1 MIPEKNTP
9 ANTPAAS
16 DDLLQDPAWL
26 RAMLWLLVK
35 QLGGSVDVNLI
46 PAFSLA
52 DQSPADDLGAIR
64 FEYAADGLTC
74 RVFVDDK
81 KLVLLS

>member
-1 MIPEKNTP
+1 MVPEKNSP
-9 ANTPAAS
+9 ANTPPA
-16 DDLLQDPAWL
+16 DQMQDPAWL

-35 QLGGSVDVNLI
+35 QLGGSVDVSLV

-52 DQSPADDLGAIR
+52 DQAPTDDLGELR
-64 FEYAADGLTC
+64 FEYAANGLAC
-74 RVFVDDK
+74 RLFTTD